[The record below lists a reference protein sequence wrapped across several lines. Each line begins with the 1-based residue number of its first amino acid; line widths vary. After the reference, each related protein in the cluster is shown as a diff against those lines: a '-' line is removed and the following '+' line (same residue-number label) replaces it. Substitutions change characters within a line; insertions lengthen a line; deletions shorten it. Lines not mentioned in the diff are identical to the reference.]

1 MFTPWV
7 IKTEKRGFDIPTESC
22 YFANISA
29 HLEFLSGDHKRTTGI
44 CVLDSALTTGTKRVN
59 CAGSAVEF
67 GGVRLVK
74 CGILA
79 TARCSACMN
88 NECTG
93 GGGGSGA
100 CAILQTT
107 ERSCLFVQCPST
119 DVKRF

>member
-1 MFTPWV
+1 MTFQWKAAILQTFQPFLV
-7 IKTEKRGFDIPTESC
+7 IIKGQLAYVSSTRW
-22 YFANISA
+22 
-29 HLEFLSGDHKRTTGI
+29 
-44 CVLDSALTTGTKRVN
+44 LTTGTKRVN

-100 CAILQTT
+100 RAILQTT